1 LCIRQ
6 IITSAK
12 AGVKDPGGVLKLA
25 LEQRELQSAAAKT
38 LLPSTMDP
46 LYETVASTY
55 KLARRL
61 KDNKLAQ
68 QMLSL
73 LVVQKELKD
82 CDIREMC
89 SVPGPQP
96 VAGDSVR
103 FRGKLL
109 AANGVYFP
117 DVFSMAAPPAPAWV
131 YAPSPAQ

>member
-1 LCIRQ
+1 
-6 IITSAK
+6 
-12 AGVKDPGGVLKLA
+12 
-25 LEQRELQSAAAKT
+25 
-38 LLPSTMDP
+38 MDP

-89 SVPGPQP
+89 SDPGPQP

-109 AANGVYFP
+109 AANGLHFP
-117 DVFSMAAPPAPAWV
+117 DGHSTICAAVICGHWPQCHTCHNDTQPLATV
-131 YAPSPAQ
+131 LHMLQ